1 MAEENSNP
9 VFQIQRMYLKDLS
22 LEIPHA
28 PHIFLEQAQPTVEVA
43 IDNGHEKLADGIYE
57 VTITVTVTT
66 RIDEERVVFL
76 VEGKQAG
83 IFEIRNIPEDQM
95 DVVLNIVCP
104 NTVYPYLRANIA
116 DVIQRSGFPPI
127 HLAEINFEVLCQQ
140 RLAAAQQQGGKL
152 AGAIIK
158 LTQKAGVDGRLF
170 GSVTNANVAE
180 TLHKAGFASVQK
192 SMIRMPEGHIK
203 TIGEHPVQ
211 VALHTDVL
219 VDITINVV
227 GETA

>member
-83 IFEIRNIPEDQM
+83 IFEIRN
-95 DVVLNIVCP
+95 
-104 NTVYPYLRANIA
+104 TVYPYLRANIA

-127 HLAEINFEVLCQQ
+127 HLAEINFEVLYQQ
-140 RLAAAQQQGGKL
+140 RLAAAQQQD
-152 AGAIIK
+152 GAANQDSAAQ
-158 LTQKAGVDGRLF
+158 LEKAENPSG
-170 GSVTNANVAE
+170 T
-180 TLHKAGFASVQK
+180 TH
-192 SMIRMPEGHIK
+192 
-203 TIGEHPVQ
+203 
-211 VALHTDVL
+211 
-219 VDITINVV
+219 
-227 GETA
+227 